1 MRPTEPIEV
10 AREINDAFAATPFA
24 AVREAT
30 ETSTGMADA
39 RERLTEMGHV
49 ALAGISELVDEEIVI
64 GETDIEGASI
74 LSSGGGT
81 GRDAWWAWFRAW
93 FEPWDE
99 LTVTALDYE
108 AVGAEGV
115 LSDIRV
121 QARGEISGAPVTLD
135 LTQLWVVRSGRVV
148 RYGIYTSHA
157 AAQTALEQ
165 PRERV
170 E

>member
-1 MRPTEPIEV
+1 MPPSEPIEV
-10 AREINDAFAATPFA
+10 ARAINDAFAATPFE

-39 RERLTEMGHV
+39 RERLTEMGHLQ
-49 ALAGISELVDEEIVI
+49 LAGISGLVDEEIVI

-99 LTVTALDYE
+99 LTVTAGDYE
-108 AVGAEGV
+108 AVGPDGV
-115 LSDIRV
+115 LTDIQV
-121 QARGEISGAPVTLD
+121 EARGEISGAPVTLD
-135 LTQLWVVRSGRVV
+135 LTQLWAVRSGRVV
-148 RYGIYTSHA
+148 RYGIYTAHD
-157 AAQTALEQ
+157 AAQRALEQ
-165 PRERV
+165 PREAV